1 MRAKIDICPLYSVS
15 DRFGR
20 GSARSRCANSDRRTA
35 ANSISIRSPRRRG
48 RAERRRDKGAGWEI
62 KYPSECTGT
71 KATPARWHS
80 ASPKGKA
87 MISVRED
94 RAAAVSRRS
103 LLQGAVGVGS
113 AVAVLCLTTYQA
125 AAKMGQQAVGY
136 QDTPKGPQQCDGCAL
151 FEAPNACKT
160 VDGVISPKGWC
171 KIFAKKP

>member
-1 MRAKIDICPLYSVS
+1 MGAALQADSGTDNAPQQ
-15 DRFGR
+15 
-20 GSARSRCANSDRRTA
+20 TA
-35 ANSISIRSPRRRG
+35 SLF
-48 RAERRRDKGAGWEI
+48 DHLVGAGEQKEEEIRRAGWDI
-62 KYPSECTGT
+62 KYPSQCTGT

-80 ASPKGKA
+80 TLPKGKA
-87 MISVRED
+87 MISVREG

-103 LLQGAVGVGS
+103 LLQGAVGVGG
-113 AVAVLCLTTYQA
+113 AAAVLCLTTYQAA

>member
-1 MRAKIDICPLYSVS
+1 
-15 DRFGR
+15 
-20 GSARSRCANSDRRTA
+20 
-35 ANSISIRSPRRRG
+35 
-48 RAERRRDKGAGWEI
+48 
-62 KYPSECTGT
+62 
-71 KATPARWHS
+71 
-80 ASPKGKA
+80 

-94 RAAAVSRRS
+94 RTAAVSRRS
-103 LLQGAVGVGS
+103 LLQGAVAVGG
-113 AVAVLCLTTYQA
+113 AVAVLCLTTYQAA

>member
-1 MRAKIDICPLYSVS
+1 MALTCRW
-15 DRFGR
+15 
-20 GSARSRCANSDRRTA
+20 RSRPQHQKRTHA
-35 ANSISIRSPRRRG
+35 VQQKRIVILSPRRRG

-62 KYPSECTGT
+62 KYSSECTGT

-80 ASPKGKA
+80 TSPKGKA

-113 AVAVLCLTTYQA
+113 AAAVLCLTTYQAA